1 MPFSQYLADELID
14 WVKGTDMPTAPT
26 TVYIALFNGDPSGA
40 GTEITNTIKGSTTR
54 DAIALGG
61 VTTSGNFRQ
70 ADNTAEITITPSAS
84 AGATADY
91 AAIYDAATGGNLLS
105 YDTLTASKTIT
116 TGDGVKFEANAA
128 VYKVKIA

>member
-14 WVKGTDMPTAPT
+14 WVKGTNMPAAPAA
-26 TVYIALFNGDPSGA
+26 VYVALFNGDPTGA

-54 DAIALGG
+54 DAIALGA

-70 ADNTAEITITPSAS
+70 ADNTAVITITASAS

-91 AAIYDAATGGNLLS
+91 AAIFDAATAGNLLS

-116 TGDGVKFEANAA
+116 TGDEVKFDANAA

>member
-61 VTTSGNFRQ
+61 VTTSGTFRQ
-70 ADNTAEITITPSAS
+70 ADNIADITITLSAS

-105 YDTLTASKTIT
+105 YDTLTSSKTIT
-116 TGDGVKFEANAA
+116 TGDEVKFEANAA